1 MERQLRDIITLDHP
15 IHFRQ
20 LKKADYQELISIQ
33 IMTTDQQSI
42 MQTSWDTI
50 TYLSIK
56 ITKLI
61 SA

>member
-1 MERQLRDIITLDHP
+1 MERQLRDIIILDHP

-20 LKKADYQELISIQ
+20 LKADYQELISIQ

-42 MQTSWDTI
+42 MQTSGYTI